1 MGYAGDSFPR
11 YNIPTIVGRPMLRS
25 NQSIGDVELKDIMF
39 GNEASPYRA
48 LLDIT
53 YPVEHGKVNN
63 WDDFSQLWEYTFRAQ
78 MGIKD
83 YTSSKILV
91 TEAALNPKKNREKMA

>member
-1 MGYAGDSFPR
+1 LRAG
-11 YNIPTIVGRPMLRS
+11 
-25 NQSIGDVELKDIMF
+25 QSVGDVELKDIMF

-63 WDDFSQLWEYTFRAQ
+63 WDDFS
-78 MGIKD
+78 
-83 YTSSKILV
+83 
-91 TEAALNPKKNREKMA
+91 